1 MKIDFHVHGKIS
13 GSFPF
18 DTEKFLVTINEAK
31 EAGLDSIALTEHCHA
46 NNFFEGYNFLNNNYE
61 LKGEYY
67 NVDDFKVFYG
77 MEVTTAQELDI
88 IIIGKPMDIIE
99 LRNQI
104 SKNFDFK
111 KFIDINELFEKVNE
125 NKFLIILAH
134 PYRKHDQ
141 FPDIK
146 NNVFQKI
153 DAIEFN
159 ATDLYDKGIEE
170 MKNKVSKLANKFDI
184 PVVCGSDTH
193 YFIQM
198 SSIKNI
204 LKKDCITVKEIKE
217 EIKLKNYKTELSPDL
232 KVRVKSAKIIKK
244 LIKEINNK

>member
-18 DTEKFLVTINEAK
+18 YTEKFLATINEAK

-67 NVDDFKVFYG
+67 NVDEFKVFYG

-88 IIIGKPMDIIE
+88 IIIGKPIEIIK
-99 LRNQI
+99 LRNKI
-104 SKNFDFK
+104 SEDFDFK
-111 KFIDINELFEKVNE
+111 KFIDINALFEEINE
-125 NKFLIILAH
+125 NEFLVILAH
-134 PYRKHDQ
+134 PYRNHEE

-146 NNVFQKI
+146 KDVFRKI
-153 DAIEFN
+153 DAMEFN
-159 ATDLYDKGIEE
+159 ASDLYVNGIEK
-170 MKNKVSKLANKFDI
+170 MQNKVRHLANKFDI
-184 PVVCGSDTH
+184 PIVCGSDTH

-204 LKKDCITVKEIKE
+204 FIKDCVTVKEIKE
-217 EIKLKNYKTELSPDL
+217 EIKLENYKT
-232 KVRVKSAKIIKK
+232 
-244 LIKEINNK
+244 